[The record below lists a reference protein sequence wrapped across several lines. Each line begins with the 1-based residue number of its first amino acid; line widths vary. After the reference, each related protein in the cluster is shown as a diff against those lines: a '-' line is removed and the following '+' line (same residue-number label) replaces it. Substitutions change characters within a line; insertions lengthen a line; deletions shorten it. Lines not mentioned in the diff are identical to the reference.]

1 MKIAFNPSTVA
12 ALTTPPNNK
21 DITFDLRGRNIFA
34 RGVKFCGTD
43 TNTWRDIK
51 INNVSIDS
59 NTLDLRNGSN
69 TTLTNTNGI
78 VTINST
84 WRPVVDNL
92 TSDSTTSS
100 LSANQGRV
108 LKALI
113 DGKSDSDHNHDD
125 RYVKKSGD
133 TMSGVL
139 TIDTT
144 NFGALIIQRN
154 DDDNGASIQ
163 FRGKSSVYGYIGL
176 NNSTKDKQFLRWGSD
191 TSKTYTILDTSST
204 YVSNGKGI
212 INGTTITQVSNA
224 DTTDGV
230 HLEWSG
236 QLTYDQYSWLAGWTN
251 DGKKIKAVNKSQFA
265 TSGHTHDDRYLKLSG
280 GTMTG
285 IIRATNRGGSW
296 ISGRDHCLIR
306 SDDKTSYSYWSAI
319 LAIAT
324 VNGYWTLGHL
334 GDGGERIGF
343 NYDTDAD
350 YNAGRN
356 NNHVIWLPTGG
367 AEGTLALT
375 SDIPSSLKNPYS
387 LTTFGVVYD
396 GSTAKTVTTS
406 TFISQVTEGTSTVT
420 DGTMFITSWAS
431 DNGFADTNAV
441 NVPYK
446 RKAIHLWEYI
456 KAKTDS
462 LYATKGHNHD
472 DRYLK
477 LTGGIMTGTIYRNS
491 GGSTISG
498 RDHAI
503 IRQTYAPG
511 GSSWNPI
518 ACVDTET
525 GTWTLGHLSSGDSD
539 TNFHFCF
546 STNTDYNAGNN
557 NGNYVTLR
565 NKVGTIAL
573 LSEIPDK
580 NSWNY
585 DDRYLKLTGG
595 TMNGNARI
603 GYGSGNLYIGNSGND
618 GWVAVQDICSQD
630 SIGDG
635 KWSIRVNGTAS
646 FQSIK
651 FPSNRLIAQVSSGS
665 NSPLKGIKLPD
676 LQNSGIGIFSRVGNG
691 SDEGGI
697 VLSEDTC
704 VIYNS
709 FDTGWGLSVRDK
721 DITQTD
727 ISGDN
732 TIAFGVRQDYRAYS
746 LGGFEKSGSDNSYV
760 LLGGGGHKALS
771 DFSISGHTH
780 SSITIPVCS
789 SLDEN
794 SDIFRVEYAGGSNS
808 VATKPSGVDA
818 FGVIRLRTAAGWYGQ
833 IMMSA
838 NTAPGI
844 YYRNANGLSS
854 SVGWKKLLDSS
865 NFNSYS
871 PKLDGTGASGT
882 WNISITGN
890 ANTVDNIH
898 ATGFLRWKG
907 MQNIGSNAPFQ
918 AVVDIMKDTSK
929 LNDGG
934 LAFYSYVDD
943 EYTVLIGSRNDATR
957 HGNALKWGYANKYLW
972 MIRMING
979 SPRSSDWEKIS
990 AGYADSSGNTD
1001 LLDGYHASGL
1011 FTNLSNSGNNISITI
1026 GGTNKTLTVGYASTA
1041 TQVSK
1046 SLKWTDAT
1054 GTVQSYNGGTEK
1066 SITSL
1071 NFPCNQIA
1079 LNFRHPGDGYATKI
1093 QYMTAGNEAL
1103 VFAAQNSVTSF
1114 IFKSGANITNSNLW
1128 YDQVPTPT
1136 LQLKGQSAYINK
1148 LIADGSVPAFNFLV
1162 NGSSRFDGKLW
1173 QLYSTRT
1180 DPNATC
1186 IRDSAI
1192 ACFGEYDDDA
1202 MWIGNNTNNGTWIQ
1216 VSFKGDEDRP
1226 SKNYL
1231 YNLSL
1236 QPLGGNVGIG
1246 TNSPTEKLTVNGW
1259 IGTNGIYTNRTGS
1272 STDGGVSLYS
1282 NVDPMTY
1289 GIALRGT
1296 GTYGTHGYVTSAGDW
1311 ATYLTMND
1319 NTTRGWIFRRGDT
1332 NVASIAGSGNMAIG
1346 QHLEFSNGAHI
1357 STNRSTDYHYG
1368 YTFNLGD
1375 NTKSIGMYSGPVG
1388 EAGGVVIS
1396 PDGCLIYNSSDCGY
1410 NLQVRDKDLGSDL
1423 TNIATLTFGI
1433 EQSGYYAWSRG
1444 GFKKNGSS
1452 DSYVLLGGGGHKLES
1467 ALNVANAD
1475 KVDGY
1480 HASSLVKFYLSPMA
1494 NDAPADSAKNWFVNT
1509 MPSAS
1514 GAIVYNVPGS
1524 EKTIIAGKSSGA
1536 HGHMLQLSYDDTYLR
1551 ILRYYSGS
1559 WKSTNWEKISAGYA
1573 DSAGSV
1579 SWNNITGKPS
1589 SYTPSAHTHS
1599 WTSITEKLVA
1609 GNEFNIVN
1617 AGFKEGM
1624 WFNYLPINDRSK
1636 TATITGYHFGNGA
1649 TGYTSIN
1656 ASGFIKKGS
1665 NSNYV
1670 LLGDGGHQTIS
1681 SLSVNYANSAG
1692 NADTVD
1698 GYHAT
1703 SGNDKPWGTIPAITT
1718 SGWMDIGKHLE
1729 FHFDNTTGSDYSTIL
1744 RCTGNYSNIV
1754 NLPSAAGTLA
1764 LTSDIPTTLPANG
1777 GNADTT
1783 DGVHITWAG
1792 ELTSTNYLAAW
1803 ETDGSAI
1810 RAIKP
1815 SNVSVG
1821 NSDKLDGYH
1830 ANGLLTAL
1838 SNSNNGISITVGGT
1852 TKSVSNISVNYAAS
1866 AGSANSAI
1874 QATNLTPENTP
1885 HYFRDP
1891 SNSSWRGGMYW
1902 GSAGN
1907 ESMSFVAVNGGTRF
1921 QFVGGSDIANWTS
1934 STWQSVTPY
1943 LTIYSSG
1950 IVTPGSVTATN
1961 GFIKSNSSDSYV
1973 LLGGG
1978 GHKAESSLRV
1988 AYATSA
1994 GSADTA
2000 QYLRSLGN
2008 QNCQTGRTQ
2017 NYGDVYTYN
2026 TYDGNTGSPTT
2037 YTSVIGFGRGIAG
2050 TVEIAGGWDNTNL
2063 YWRSLRD
2070 CCEDWHS
2077 WRTVLDSSNYT
2088 EFINNYYWANVKI
2101 STSSSTTTSPTV
2113 SNLTATSSIKMGNI
2127 YLQNTDE
2134 INNGANGNIYLNYR
2148 NSGNV
2153 SLCQGGGSVGIGTTT
2168 PSYKLD
2174 VNGQMRASG
2183 FHHSSMNS
2191 DNYILLAGGGYSQGV
2206 PVKYWSIE
2214 SISIYSSTQ
2223 VFRVNRGGNYTFVT
2237 KVEPRIKGSCVLT
2250 LQFPSGYQYENTI
2263 IWARGVLNLDIS
2275 DSSNSNIYATI
2286 FQFSGS
2292 KYYLNLS
2299 DDDSLNNGTCQLYFM
2314 CF

>member
-12 ALTTPPNNK
+12 ALITPPNNK

-51 INNVSIDS
+51 INNVSIGS
-59 NTLDLRNGSN
+59 NILDLRNGSN
-69 TTLTNTNGI
+69 TTLTNINGV

-108 LKALI
+108 LAGLI
-113 DGKSDSDHNHDD
+113 NGKSDSGHNHDG
-125 RYVKKSGD
+125 RYLRLNGSDTMQGNLYLHSYGTSYIGKGSGDKSGADFTEANIVIRSWWGISFKSHDDIVRTYIDTRTGNIGTKGVLNAVGAVIQGRVYNDGDDEGIIIKPASNGYAGLILGAHNSERSVFYLTKGNPFWRYNNGSANLDIKHPKKSG
-133 TMSGVL
+133 
-139 TIDTT
+139 TI
-144 NFGALIIQRN
+144 
-154 DDDNGASIQ
+154 
-163 FRGKSSVYGYIGL
+163 
-176 NNSTKDKQFLRWGSD
+176 
-191 TSKTYTILDTSST
+191 
-204 YVSNGKGI
+204 
-212 INGTTITQVSNA
+212 
-224 DTTDGV
+224 
-230 HLEWSG
+230 
-236 QLTYDQYSWLAGWTN
+236 
-251 DGKKIKAVNKSQFA
+251 
-265 TSGHTHDDRYLKLSG
+265 
-280 GTMTG
+280 
-285 IIRATNRGGSW
+285 
-296 ISGRDHCLIR
+296 
-306 SDDKTSYSYWSAI
+306 
-319 LAIAT
+319 
-324 VNGYWTLGHL
+324 
-334 GDGGERIGF
+334 
-343 NYDTDAD
+343 
-350 YNAGRN
+350 
-356 NNHVIWLPTGG
+356 
-367 AEGTLALT
+367 ALT

-477 LTGGIMTGTIYRNS
+477 LTGGTMSGTICRNS
-491 GGSTISG
+491 GGATISG
-498 RDHAI
+498 RDNAI
-503 IRQTYAPG
+503 IRQTHAPG

-635 KWSIRVNGTAS
+635 KWSIRVDGTAS

-651 FPSNRLIAQVSSGS
+651 FPSNRLITQVSNGS
-665 NSPLKGIKLPD
+665 NSPLRGIKLPRLD
-676 LQNSGIGIFSRVGNG
+676 SNAIGIFSRVGNG
-691 SDEGGI
+691 NDEGGI
-697 VLSEDTC
+697 ILSEDTC

-838 NTAPGI
+838 NTTPGI

-934 LAFYSYVDD
+934 LAFYSYADD
-943 EYTVLIGSRNDATR
+943 EYTVLIGSRNDAAR
-957 HGNALKWGYANKYLW
+957 YGNALKWGYANKYLW

-1071 NFPCNQIA
+1071 NFPSNQIA

-1148 LIADGSVPAFNFLV
+1148 LIANGSVPAFNFLV

-1246 TNSPTEKLTVNGW
+1246 TSSPTEKLTVNGW

-1289 GIALRGT
+1289 GIAFRGT
-1296 GTYGTHGYVTSAGDW
+1296 GTYGTHGYVTSASDW

-1319 NTTRGWIFRRGDT
+1319 STTRGWIFRRGDT

-1375 NTKSIGMYSGPVG
+1375 NAKSIGMYSGPVG

-1452 DSYVLLGGGGHKLES
+1452 DSYVLLGGGGHKAEN
-1467 ALNVANAD
+1467 ALNVSNAD

-1480 HASSLVKFYLSPMA
+1480 HY
-1494 NDAPADSAKNWFVNT
+1494 NDFTYKKYI
-1509 MPSAS
+1509 
-1514 GAIVYNVPGS
+1514 GYNRNGPYN
-1524 EKTIIAGKSSGA
+1524 
-1536 HGHMLQLSYDDTYLR
+1536 M
-1551 ILRYYSGS
+1551 
-1559 WKSTNWEKISAGYA
+1559 KI
-1573 DSAGSV
+1573 
-1579 SWNNITGKPS
+1579 
-1589 SYTPSAHTHS
+1589 
-1599 WTSITEKLVA
+1599 
-1609 GNEFNIVN
+1609 F
-1617 AGFKEGM
+1617 
-1624 WFNYLPINDRSK
+1624 SK
-1636 TATITGYHFGNGA
+1636 
-1649 TGYTSIN
+1649 
-1656 ASGFIKKGS
+1656 
-1665 NSNYV
+1665 
-1670 LLGDGGHQTIS
+1670 DIS
-1681 SLSVNYANSAG
+1681 SLTWGASYLIFDIFSSGYNSNRVYFGKYEVSLGHWNNTDKNPTVYSRWIFKTNSAYDCIHVIKDLS
-1692 NADTVD
+1692 NYTVD
-1698 GYHAT
+1698 VYIENNLWDCSMGL
-1703 SGNDKPWGTIPAITT
+1703 SIIAIDGFNMV
-1718 SGWMDIGKHLE
+1718 S
-1729 FHFDNTTGSDYSTIL
+1729 
-1744 RCTGNYSNIV
+1744 SNSWV
-1754 NLPSAAGTLA
+1754 NLPSASGTVQLIGTTYLSFMGNATSATKLQTARKIWGQSFDGTADVSGTLSGVAHIQFSADEAYDIGSNSAASRYIYTYWLGAKSGQKLELGANNSSYGQGLCIDTNLNVGIGTNAPAYKLDVRGNIRATGNSYATHFYESSDKTLKKNIKSILSSANIPKIREFDWKDTREHSYGFIAQELEEQGYGCLVSEVNGKKTVNYTATLA
-1764 LTSDIPTTLPANG
+1764 LTVA
-1777 GNADTT
+1777 
-1783 DGVHITWAG
+1783 
-1792 ELTSTNYLAAW
+1792 
-1803 ETDGSAI
+1803 
-1810 RAIKP
+1810 
-1815 SNVSVG
+1815 
-1821 NSDKLDGYH
+1821 KLQ
-1830 ANGLLTAL
+1830 NL
-1838 SNSNNGISITVGGT
+1838 I
-1852 TKSVSNISVNYAAS
+1852 NI
-1866 AGSANSAI
+1866 
-1874 QATNLTPENTP
+1874 
-1885 HYFRDP
+1885 
-1891 SNSSWRGGMYW
+1891 
-1902 GSAGN
+1902 
-1907 ESMSFVAVNGGTRF
+1907 
-1921 QFVGGSDIANWTS
+1921 
-1934 STWQSVTPY
+1934 
-1943 LTIYSSG
+1943 
-1950 IVTPGSVTATN
+1950 
-1961 GFIKSNSSDSYV
+1961 
-1973 LLGGG
+1973 
-1978 GHKAESSLRV
+1978 
-1988 AYATSA
+1988 
-1994 GSADTA
+1994 
-2000 QYLRSLGN
+2000 
-2008 QNCQTGRTQ
+2008 QNK
-2017 NYGDVYTYN
+2017 
-2026 TYDGNTGSPTT
+2026 
-2037 YTSVIGFGRGIAG
+2037 
-2050 TVEIAGGWDNTNL
+2050 
-2063 YWRSLRD
+2063 
-2070 CCEDWHS
+2070 
-2077 WRTVLDSSNYT
+2077 
-2088 EFINNYYWANVKI
+2088 KI
-2101 STSSSTTTSPTV
+2101 
-2113 SNLTATSSIKMGNI
+2113 SNLTKELKALKYG
-2127 YLQNTDE
+2127 
-2134 INNGANGNIYLNYR
+2134 R
-2148 NSGNV
+2148 KKNS
-2153 SLCQGGGSVGIGTTT
+2153 
-2168 PSYKLD
+2168 
-2174 VNGQMRASG
+2174 
-2183 FHHSSMNS
+2183 
-2191 DNYILLAGGGYSQGV
+2191 
-2206 PVKYWSIE
+2206 
-2214 SISIYSSTQ
+2214 
-2223 VFRVNRGGNYTFVT
+2223 
-2237 KVEPRIKGSCVLT
+2237 
-2250 LQFPSGYQYENTI
+2250 
-2263 IWARGVLNLDIS
+2263 
-2275 DSSNSNIYATI
+2275 
-2286 FQFSGS
+2286 
-2292 KYYLNLS
+2292 
-2299 DDDSLNNGTCQLYFM
+2299 
-2314 CF
+2314 